1 VSEFPRDRSGAAP
14 DDDEAT
20 EQAAVVSV
28 RCVRCGG
35 GVSVRRSM
43 RPRNPFL
50 PKQPVYVVCED
61 CGMDFEIVV
70 PEGPSSSEPP
80 WE

>member
-1 VSEFPRDRSGAAP
+1 MSEPPRHRPGAPP
-14 DDDEAT
+14 DDDDAS

-28 RCVRCGG
+28 RCARCGG